1 MTRLGSKLPFGQAAE
16 EVWLNRD
23 VKVSE
28 ATVRRVTE
36 GHGQAAEAIAR
47 AEVEELE
54 RKIEPAE
61 ATPEKIM
68 MSADGAYIALTT
80 GEWREV
86 KTVAIGEFEQEWHSQ
101 KGEMVVTTKNLSYF
115 SRSYRV
121 REFER
126 MG

>member
-1 MTRLGSKLPFGQAAE
+1 
-16 EVWLNRD
+16 
-23 VKVSE
+23 
-28 ATVRRVTE
+28 
-36 GHGQAAEAIAR
+36 
-47 AEVEELE
+47 
-54 RKIEPAE
+54 
-61 ATPEKIM
+61 M